1 MLKANKVKPEDKEET
16 TQEIFNLGNASLL
29 FDDKKNK
36 NQPPAKIKSSW
47 GNKTNKQ

>member
-1 MLKANKVKPEDKEET
+1 MEKKVKLKPEDKEES
-16 TQEIFNLGNASLL
+16 TQEIFNLGNTSLL

-36 NQPPAKIKSSW
+36 NQPPQKIKSSW